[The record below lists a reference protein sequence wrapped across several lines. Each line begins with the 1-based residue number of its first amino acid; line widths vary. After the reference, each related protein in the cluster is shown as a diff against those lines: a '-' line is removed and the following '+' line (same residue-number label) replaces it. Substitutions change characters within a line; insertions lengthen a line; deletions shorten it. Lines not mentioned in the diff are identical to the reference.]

1 MTLYEILYVS
11 VLAPATPVTAIPR
24 IVARAKQYNQANDI
38 TGMLVFDGQRFAHL
52 LEGPRDVV
60 LELIERI
67 RADPRHTDMEVV
79 HHAAVDERHFVR
91 FSMGYVPTEHE
102 DALAQLEQSDGPVS
116 VHRFLDLIPLL
127 DLGH

>member
-1 MTLYEILYVS
+1 MKLYEIIYVS
-11 VLAPATPVTAIPR
+11 TMAPATPVTAISR

-38 TGMLVFDGQRFAHL
+38 TGMLVFDGLRFAQL
-52 LEGPRDVV
+52 LEGPLEVV

-67 RADPRHTDMEVV
+67 RADSRHTQMEVV
-79 HHAAVDERHFVR
+79 HHAAVDERRFVR

-102 DALAQLEQSDGPVS
+102 DALAQLEQSDGPAS
-116 VHRFLDLIPLL
+116 MHRFLDLIPLL